1 MTPGYARG
9 HFRTVPIQDQAGVRH
24 FVFEGLRFVVDGTK
38 GSLRR
43 ARWSVSDSAAG
54 LHSAAGGLAT
64 ADVTTRAAFVGPN
77 ECPFRPSTFGELLVD
92 EFFTLFH
99 VYQLVQCVLLCMG
112 ETGCAGHLAGRK
124 AAKHALR
131 SAPFPPPSLQYHLQ
145 RPPHDSRYV
154 LWYWNS
160 YLFVAA
166 VMTVVVLLSAAFS
179 MLLVHKAQVAVAR
192 VANVRTKVSVLRDGA
207 WVTLESNELVPGDVL
222 HVRAG
227 AFAPCDLAVLQGTC
241 VVDESAL
248 TGESMP
254 CVKTPVPRD
263 GAFDCQHPLP
273 RHSLF
278 AGTHVTQA
286 LGVDADGADG
296 VLAIALS
303 TGMDTSK
310 GDLLAAILFP
320 SAMVFKYDEELTVV
334 ITLLMLYAVL
344 CFGLSVHL
352 QNRSG
357 VVSTWVTKWIY
368 CTSVV
373 NQILSPLLPVALE
386 VGQIQAMK
394 RLKGHGVFC
403 LQPKRI
409 MISGKVRVYCFD
421 KTGTLTKDGL
431 DFLGF
436 QPVRGAGWL
445 GWPGGRAG

>member
-1 MTPGYARG
+1 
-9 HFRTVPIQDQAGVRH
+9 
-24 FVFEGLRFVVDGTK
+24 
-38 GSLRR
+38 
-43 ARWSVSDSAAG
+43 
-54 LHSAAGGLAT
+54 
-64 ADVTTRAAFVGPN
+64 
-77 ECPFRPSTFGELLVD
+77 
-92 EFFTLFH
+92 
-99 VYQLVQCVLLCMG
+99 
-112 ETGCAGHLAGRK
+112 
-124 AAKHALR
+124 
-131 SAPFPPPSLQYHLQ
+131 
-145 RPPHDSRYV
+145 
-154 LWYWNS
+154 
-160 YLFVAA
+160 
-166 VMTVVVLLSAAFS
+166 
-179 MLLVHKAQVAVAR
+179 
-192 VANVRTKVSVLRDGA
+192 
-207 WVTLESNELVPGDVL
+207 
-222 HVRAG
+222 
-227 AFAPCDLAVLQGTC
+227 
-241 VVDESAL
+241 
-248 TGESMP
+248 
-254 CVKTPVPRD
+254 
-263 GAFDCQHPLP
+263 
-273 RHSLF
+273 
-278 AGTHVTQA
+278 
-286 LGVDADGADG
+286 
-296 VLAIALS
+296 
-303 TGMDTSK
+303 MDTSK